1 MTVAL
6 GFGFDIS
13 AAGSMPSDGGV
24 VAVDETLRSRAFG
37 PGCTAEEDLPGSA
50 AAAGSGGGAMP
61 DVEELAAAPG
71 SIRGNGSGD
80 DDMAARLGCSLAGG
94 VPVVAE
100 APGSGGRAG
109 EVEVPAGLCALAFS
123 LRPFLALATLSSART
138 SAPVS
143 AFGWPDWLLD
153 LAWSCAMKRLI
164 SRTQR
169 AARPPG
175 I

>member
-1 MTVAL
+1 MTVRGLEPADLDAWIGMRQAL
-6 GFGFDIS
+6 FEDEDE
-13 AAGSMPSDGGV
+13 AEDG
-24 VAVDETLRSRAFG
+24 E
-37 PGCTAEEDLPGSA
+37 AEEEEIDLA
-50 AAAGSGGGAMP
+50 
-61 DVEELAAAPG
+61 DLLEDEEDAE
-71 SIRGNGSGD
+71 SGD

-175 I
+175 SI